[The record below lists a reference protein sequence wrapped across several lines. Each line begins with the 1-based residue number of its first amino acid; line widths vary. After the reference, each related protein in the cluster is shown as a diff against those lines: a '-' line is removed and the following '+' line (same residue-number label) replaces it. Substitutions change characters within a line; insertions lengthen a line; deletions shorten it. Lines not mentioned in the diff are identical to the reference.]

1 MLHQKE
7 PGVVAFEIYRKGQSM
22 KNILD
27 YLEKTAQD
35 YPGRTAVDDGKT
47 RLTWSGL
54 TMLSKRFGT
63 EFCKKTDR
71 GEPVVIL
78 AEKSSYTLAAMF
90 GAVYAGCFYVN
101 VDPAQPPARVGKI
114 LGMLRAKLVVTE
126 QGHGSILDEAGY
138 QGERVFLG
146 YIEGDNIL
154 KEGEHMISSGYEGI
168 AGNSSMPGE
177 SADDGIDSAALQAV
191 REQSRDTDILY
202 GIFTSGS
209 TGVPKG
215 VIVNQRAVIDFIGH
229 FIDTFGFSAEDVI
242 GNQAPFDFDVSVK
255 DIYTSVMTGAKL
267 VIIPKSMFSTPPVLL
282 DYLCEKK
289 VTALIWA
296 VSALTL
302 VSSLKGLRYRV
313 PKDVRKVLFS
323 GEVMPVRQLRLWQAA
338 LPETEFVNLYGPSEI
353 TCNCTYYPVRRIFE
367 DREKLPI
374 GRAFPGRDVFLLD
387 EEDKEVTEAGKT
399 GEICVSGES
408 LADGYYGQPD
418 ETAKRFVY
426 RSRGRELKRC
436 YKTGDLGY
444 FDGDGEIYFS
454 GRKDFQI
461 KHMGHRIEL
470 EEIERAMDEVAG
482 VEQSCCVL
490 DEKQSRLAAFYLG
503 KTEPEEI
510 RREMKKRFPIY
521 MVPHKIIQIQA
532 MPLNKNGKTD
542 RAYLKK
548 RLEVKG

>member
-1 MLHQKE
+1 M
-7 PGVVAFEIYRKGQSM
+7 
-22 KNILD
+22 
-27 YLEKTAQD
+27 
-35 YPGRTAVDDGKT
+35 
-47 RLTWSGL
+47 
-54 TMLSKRFGT
+54 
-63 EFCKKTDR
+63 
-71 GEPVVIL
+71 
-78 AEKSSYTLAAMF
+78 
-90 GAVYAGCFYVN
+90 
-101 VDPAQPPARVGKI
+101 
-114 LGMLRAKLVVTE
+114 
-126 QGHGSILDEAGY
+126 
-138 QGERVFLG
+138 
-146 YIEGDNIL
+146 
-154 KEGEHMISSGYEGI
+154 
-168 AGNSSMPGE
+168 
-177 SADDGIDSAALQAV
+177 
-191 REQSRDTDILY
+191 
-202 GIFTSGS
+202 
-209 TGVPKG
+209 
-215 VIVNQRAVIDFIGH
+215 
-229 FIDTFGFSAEDVI
+229 
-242 GNQAPFDFDVSVK
+242 
-255 DIYTSVMTGAKL
+255 
-267 VIIPKSMFSTPPVLL
+267 
-282 DYLCEKK
+282 
-289 VTALIWA
+289 
-296 VSALTL
+296 
-302 VSSLKGLRYRV
+302 
-313 PKDVRKVLFS
+313 
-323 GEVMPVRQLRLWQAA
+323 
-338 LPETEFVNLYGPSEI
+338 
-353 TCNCTYYPVRRIFE
+353 RRIFE

-387 EEDKEVTEAGKT
+387 EEDEEVTEAGKT

-426 RSRGRELKRC
+426 RSRGREQKRC

-490 DEKQSRLAAFYLG
+490 DEKHSRLAAFYLG